1 MDYYAL
7 KICSA
12 SPNIELDF
20 TVQRQERVCGREVG
34 DAITRRRAVWNVLG
48 VQLRGSMDTLWDLPP
63 QQLGGPCARFPEP
76 LSRQSPARER
86 RWLKMVPG
94 DHVLFFP
101 LGSSEA
107 GGSLLYCS
115 HQGCCIVKPSLM
127 TEHNHSVYFFKT
139 AGKDGL
145 IGPL

>member
-12 SPNIELDF
+12 SPNIKLDF

-34 DAITRRRAVWNVLG
+34 DVITRRRGAVWNVLG

-63 QQLGGPCARFPEP
+63 FPRALVQAVPCAGEEVAENGPWGPCPLLPSGLFRGRREP
-76 LSRQSPARER
+76 
-86 RWLKMVPG
+86 
-94 DHVLFFP
+94 FI
-101 LGSSEA
+101 
-107 GGSLLYCS
+107 LLS

-127 TEHNHSVYFFKT
+127 TEHNHSVYFFKM